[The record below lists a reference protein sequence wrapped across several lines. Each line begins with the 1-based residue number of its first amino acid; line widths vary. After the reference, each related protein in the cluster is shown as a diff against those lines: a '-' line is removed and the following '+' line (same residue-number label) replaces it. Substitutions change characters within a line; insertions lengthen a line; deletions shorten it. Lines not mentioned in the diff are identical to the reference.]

1 MRRIALS
8 LLSLSLATVAACKSK
23 PRDEPAQKPVEG
35 SAATAS
41 ASAGSAQG
49 SAAPA
54 PGSAATPVAAG
65 SGEPAAAGAPG
76 SAAAATADAKHLLD
90 TAKADGRFSTLLK
103 AIDAAGL
110 TERLSGAGPFT
121 VLAPTDE
128 AFAKIPPK
136 DLEALLA
143 DKAKLEAVLQRH
155 VVTGA
160 VSAKEL
166 GGQKAIKSLGGDE
179 LVVDAASGLK
189 LSGATVIAP
198 DLAAANGVIHAID
211 AVLLPAAQGK

>member
-1 MRRIALS
+1 MRHIALS

-35 SAATAS
+35 SAAAAGAT
-41 ASAGSAQG
+41 AGSAVG

-54 PGSAATPVAAG
+54 AGSASAPVATG
-65 SGEPAAAGAPG
+65 SSDPAATAP
-76 SAAAATADAKHLLD
+76 ADAKHLLD
-90 TAKADGRFSTLLK
+90 AAKADGRFSTLLK

-121 VLAPTDE
+121 VLAPTDD
-128 AFAKIPPK
+128 AFAKVSPK
-136 DLEALLA
+136 ELEALLA
-143 DKAKLEAVLQRH
+143 DKAKLEVLLQRH
-155 VVTGA
+155 VLAGA
-160 VSAKEL
+160 VSSKEL

-179 LVVDAASGLK
+179 LVVDATSGLE
-189 LSGATVIAP
+189 LAGAKVIVP

-211 AVLLPAAQGK
+211 TVLLPAAKEK